1 MDNERGIARA
11 SQAEWVEVVLATD
24 GSERALDSSV
34 RGFISYTIS
43 VCDIGCVPGPTMG
56 D

>member
-24 GSERALDSSV
+24 GLERAEESPRFVCPWVLKLHDIRV
-34 RGFISYTIS
+34 RHRVGA
-43 VCDIGCVPGPTMG
+43 
-56 D
+56 